1 MSVDPHCRW
10 QEGTHDD
17 EVDGIVALVGERIA
31 ANRKEGGGVIRFRT
45 CEKWKTPPRL
55 SGVFLFPSI
64 ARDYT
69 FFIPVRMVLPSC
81 NIIVDLCQ

>member
-55 SGVFLFPSI
+55 SGVFYSRRLRVITLSLFLS
-64 ARDYT
+64 AWCCRRAT
-69 FFIPVRMVLPSC
+69 SS
-81 NIIVDLCQ
+81 

>member
-10 QEGTHDD
+10 QEGTHDN

-64 ARDYT
+64 ALITLSLFLSAWCCRRAT
-69 FFIPVRMVLPSC
+69 SS
-81 NIIVDLCQ
+81 

>member
-1 MSVDPHCRW
+1 MSVDSHCRW

-45 CEKWKTPPRL
+45 CEIENPAATQRGFFIP
-55 SGVFLFPSI
+55 VDC
-64 ARDYT
+64 ADYT

-81 NIIVDLCQ
+81 NIILDSCQ